1 MTEQNIRKPFTN
13 FFIKRSIQ
21 FAIIG
26 KTFLIVLISV
36 LLTTVILSLVYNAQ
50 SQGGSFY
57 YMSNNITD
65 DLALHSI
72 LGLILPAIITAQ
84 TVTMLIALGIG
95 MFSSRK
101 VAVPIYKIEKW
112 ASQLKRGKLNTHL
125 AFREE
130 RQMRDLTIQCN
141 AVVDKYRAIF
151 KNIEKSL
158 DQLEERESSPEEV
171 QKELRNIR
179 ETLSSLE
186 Y

>member
-1 MTEQNIRKPFTN
+1 MTEHNIRKPFTN

-36 LLTTVILSLVYNAQ
+36 LLTTVTLSLVYNAQ

-57 YMSNNITD
+57 YMSNNIME

-72 LGLILPAIITAQ
+72 LGLLLPALITAQ

-112 ASQLKRGKLNTHL
+112 ATQLKQGKLNTHL

-130 RQMRDLTIQCN
+130 KEMRDLTVQCN
-141 AVVDKYRAIF
+141 AVVDKYRDIF
-151 KNIEKSL
+151 KEIEHSIDRIEKQDGL
-158 DQLEERESSPEEV
+158 PDQTQQE
-171 QKELRNIR
+171 IR
-179 ETLSSLE
+179 SIRGTLSSID